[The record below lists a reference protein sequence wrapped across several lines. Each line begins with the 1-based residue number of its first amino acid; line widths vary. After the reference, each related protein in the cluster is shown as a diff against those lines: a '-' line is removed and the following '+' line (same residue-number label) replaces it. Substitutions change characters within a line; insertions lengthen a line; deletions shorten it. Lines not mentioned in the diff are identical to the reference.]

1 MNFIRTSPIFVACSA
16 FLVFSGIGAL
26 LLFRLNLGIDFT
38 GGSIMEVEY
47 QGAVPAQQDL
57 ENILGEYGVSSIQPI
72 GEHGYVFRMGYI
84 SEDVHQQIL
93 RKIGGEQ
100 GGTEKKFESI
110 GPVIG
115 RELRDKTI
123 LMIALSAIGITLYI
137 ATAFRKSSVYLQS
150 FQYSAVALLITL
162 HDIIIPIG
170 VFALLGKFYGTQVT
184 IPIVVGLLTVLGY
197 SINDT
202 IVVFDRIRENIQ
214 RRTGVDLADTVNKSI
229 QQTFG
234 RSVNTSFT
242 VLLVL
247 VALYFFGGATL
258 KDFSLVLIIG
268 VVAGTYSSIFLA
280 PPLLV
285 WWKQGLS
292 GVSVERHS
300 IDK

>member
-1 MNFIRTSPIFVACSA
+1 MNFIRTSPLFVVCSA
-16 FLVFSGIGAL
+16 LLVLSSIGAL
-26 LLFRLNLGIDFT
+26 VLFRLNLGIDFT
-38 GGSIMEVEY
+38 GGSMMEVEY
-47 QGAVPAQQDL
+47 QGAMPSQQDL
-57 ENILGEYGVSSIQPI
+57 ENTLKEFGVSSIQPI
-72 GEHGYVFRMGYI
+72 GEKGYVFRMGYL
-84 SEDVHQQIL
+84 SEDLHQQVL
-93 RKIGGEQ
+93 RNIGGGQ
-100 GGTEKKFESI
+100 GVAEKKFESI

-115 RELRDKTI
+115 KELRDKTL
-123 LMIALSAIGITLYI
+123 LMIALSALGIFLYI
-137 ATAFRKSSVYLQS
+137 ATAFRKSSMYLQS
-150 FQYSAVALLITL
+150 FQYSAVALLVTL

-170 VFALLGKFYGTQVT
+170 AFALLGKFYGTQIT

-214 RRTGVDLADTVNKSI
+214 KKTGTNLIDTVNKSI
-229 QQTFG
+229 RQTFG

-247 VALYFFGGATL
+247 ASLYFFGGATL

-285 WWKQGLS
+285 WWRQ
-292 GVSVERHS
+292 HS
-300 IDK
+300 WG

>member
-1 MNFIRTSPIFVACSA
+1 MNFIRYSPIFVACSA
-16 FLVFSGIGAL
+16 FLVVSSIGAL

-47 QGAVPAQQDL
+47 QEVVPSQEDL
-57 ENILGEYGVSSIQPI
+57 EGSLKEFGVSSSQPI
-72 GEHGYVFRMGYI
+72 GEKGYVFRMGYL
-84 SEDVHQQIL
+84 SEELHQQVL
-93 RKIGGEQ
+93 QKIGGEQ
-100 GGTEKKFESI
+100 GGMEKKFESI

-115 RELRDKTI
+115 RELRNKTI
-123 LMIALSAIGITLYI
+123 FMIVLSALGIFLYI
-137 ATAFRKSSVYLQS
+137 ATAFRKSSMYLQS

-162 HDIIIPIG
+162 HDVIIPIG
-170 VFALLGKFYGTQVT
+170 VFALLGKFYGTQIT

-229 QQTFG
+229 RQTFG
-234 RSVNTSFT
+234 RSVNTSCT

-247 VALYFFGGATL
+247 ASLYFFGGATL

-285 WWKQGLS
+285 WWKQGLPK
-292 GVSVERHS
+292 GRG
-300 IDK
+300 